1 MTSLTVREAFNG
13 SMNSKNSPAVRS
25 IRILP
30 QQPSNSL
37 GGKCP
42 VVANHGVSAVKPD
55 SFFEAFGSIGILLLL
70 GAGVSVCWTAWLTI
84 LSIAPNDTANYLMD
98 TADLDDG
105 YFWLIADPEPE
116 LMSVNTFVL
125 VGLAVSYIHVMLKMT
140 VLRNSSFRIAP
151 VGPRREEVSV
161 SPIWAAR
168 LPHIGDYLQQAAS
181 FWLELTGYYGQYRK
195 FWNVLFKVGDL
206 IVESI
211 QLNHLLEA
219 GFSVSLC
226 YGYTALISM
235 SCLSQA
241 FFILH
246 PVAHSAFTEVL
257 VDTVFDMTFAVGCP
271 IFLLGYSYTMF
282 NLDRGIAR
290 LNLRVYPPGSFQRQ
304 ARMQA
309 DPIATTLFRF
319 CFDSMRTLTWS
330 SLLIRLV
337 MNISFSYRL
346 TRLVEV
352 IYQRRK
358 NTQTTSSKVAKLKA
372 QRDVPRWV
380 GVVFLTASAFALA
393 YTGKAIAES
402 QNSCNAHPQCV
413 AFAYRWDQQDA
424 CPCLALVDVDKAP
437 KTYEEWIHPIDV
449 SEIVRTLALSGDLQ
463 VLQLTNRQMT
473 LWPEELQRC
482 TNLVYLSLCYTGVEI
497 IPDWFKVFHKLEF
510 FDIEGKFG
518 DTNVVKMPSDAFSRL
533 NSLTF
538 LHFGYLPLLL
548 ELPSFKGLSNL
559 KSMSLAILL
568 SISSLPELK
577 PLVKLQRL
585 ELVAM
590 YSLQRLP
597 DLTSNQHLKHLF
609 LVNAPL
615 CCNGFLSKCNQ
626 SHPACN
632 GPTCLPSSDHISDAN
647 LAIFTTQP
655 VACDPNALYFP
666 PPQPIA
672 KYQVDMCGGVMYRRC
687 YDPVYQSADVEVV
700 GICMNNFFQVI
711 SCSSSDIYAIN
722 GRQQEI
728 IHGFGLPCDPVEE
741 AWLGCVKP

>member
-219 GFSVSLC
+219 GFSVS
-226 YGYTALISM
+226 
-235 SCLSQA
+235 
-241 FFILH
+241 
-246 PVAHSAFTEVL
+246 
-257 VDTVFDMTFAVGCP
+257 
-271 IFLLGYSYTMF
+271 
-282 NLDRGIAR
+282 
-290 LNLRVYPPGSFQRQ
+290 
-304 ARMQA
+304 
-309 DPIATTLFRF
+309 
-319 CFDSMRTLTWS
+319 
-330 SLLIRLV
+330 
-337 MNISFSYRL
+337 
-346 TRLVEV
+346 
-352 IYQRRK
+352 
-358 NTQTTSSKVAKLKA
+358 
-372 QRDVPRWV
+372 
-380 GVVFLTASAFALA
+380 
-393 YTGKAIAES
+393 
-402 QNSCNAHPQCV
+402 
-413 AFAYRWDQQDA
+413 
-424 CPCLALVDVDKAP
+424 
-437 KTYEEWIHPIDV
+437 
-449 SEIVRTLALSGDLQ
+449 
-463 VLQLTNRQMT
+463 
-473 LWPEELQRC
+473 
-482 TNLVYLSLCYTGVEI
+482 LSLCYTGVEI

>member
-70 GAGVSVCWTAWLTI
+70 GAGVSVCWTAWLII

-181 FWLELTGYYGQYRK
+181 FWLELTG
-195 FWNVLFKVGDL
+195 
-206 IVESI
+206 
-211 QLNHLLEA
+211 
-219 GFSVSLC
+219 
-226 YGYTALISM
+226 
-235 SCLSQA
+235 
-241 FFILH
+241 
-246 PVAHSAFTEVL
+246 
-257 VDTVFDMTFAVGCP
+257 FDMTFAVGCP

-518 DTNVVKMPSDAFSRL
+518 DTNVVKMPSDAFSRM

-615 CCNGFLSKCNQ
+615 CCNGFLGKCNQ

>member
-257 VDTVFDMTFAVGCP
+257 VDTV
-271 IFLLGYSYTMF
+271 
-282 NLDRGIAR
+282 
-290 LNLRVYPPGSFQRQ
+290 
-304 ARMQA
+304 
-309 DPIATTLFRF
+309 
-319 CFDSMRTLTWS
+319 
-330 SLLIRLV
+330 
-337 MNISFSYRL
+337 
-346 TRLVEV
+346 
-352 IYQRRK
+352 
-358 NTQTTSSKVAKLKA
+358 
-372 QRDVPRWV
+372 
-380 GVVFLTASAFALA
+380 
-393 YTGKAIAES
+393 
-402 QNSCNAHPQCV
+402 
-413 AFAYRWDQQDA
+413 
-424 CPCLALVDVDKAP
+424 
-437 KTYEEWIHPIDV
+437 
-449 SEIVRTLALSGDLQ
+449 
-463 VLQLTNRQMT
+463 
-473 LWPEELQRC
+473 
-482 TNLVYLSLCYTGVEI
+482 
-497 IPDWFKVFHKLEF
+497 
-510 FDIEGKFG
+510 
-518 DTNVVKMPSDAFSRL
+518 
-533 NSLTF
+533 
-538 LHFGYLPLLL
+538 
-548 ELPSFKGLSNL
+548 
-559 KSMSLAILL
+559 
-568 SISSLPELK
+568 
-577 PLVKLQRL
+577 
-585 ELVAM
+585 
-590 YSLQRLP
+590 
-597 DLTSNQHLKHLF
+597 
-609 LVNAPL
+609 
-615 CCNGFLSKCNQ
+615 
-626 SHPACN
+626 
-632 GPTCLPSSDHISDAN
+632 
-647 LAIFTTQP
+647 
-655 VACDPNALYFP
+655 
-666 PPQPIA
+666 
-672 KYQVDMCGGVMYRRC
+672 
-687 YDPVYQSADVEVV
+687 
-700 GICMNNFFQVI
+700 
-711 SCSSSDIYAIN
+711 
-722 GRQQEI
+722 
-728 IHGFGLPCDPVEE
+728 
-741 AWLGCVKP
+741 